1 MPKICYVPK
10 DFRAKDLDKIAVC
23 NSIIEEYA
31 AQGFDLTLRQLYYQ
45 LVSRDYIANNI
56 REYSNLGT
64 LVSSARLAGL
74 IDWSHIVD
82 RVRNLETHNSWDDPE
97 SIVDAAAQDFHL
109 NRWKDQNAYVEVW
122 IEKNALRGVI
132 EPVCTELDVPYFV
145 CIGYTSQSEM
155 WRAAR
160 RLVSKFR
167 EGKEITILHL
177 GDHDP
182 SGRDMTRD
190 ISERLDLFMSTDLAP
205 YARRERRFYGVEV
218 NRLALNWNQIEQYT
232 PPPNPAKL
240 MDPRARVYIEEFGD
254 ESWELDALSPT
265 TIAEIIRDAVHAHI
279 DWDKWDEVE
288 DSETQGK
295 TLLETVSRRW
305 SEVQEFLEGGENE

>member
-82 RVRNLETHNSWDDPE
+82 RVRNLETHASWDDPE
-97 SIVDAAAQDFHL
+97 SIVDSAAQGFHL
-109 NRWKDQNAYVEVW
+109 DRWKDQDTYVEVW

-155 WRAAR
+155 WSAAR
-160 RLVSKFR
+160 RLERRILGGQTPV
-167 EGKEITILHL
+167 ILHL

-190 ISERLDLFMSTDLAP
+190 IQERLDLFIRTDLKEKG
-205 YARRERRFYGVEV
+205 RGFYGVEV
-218 NRLALNWNQIEQYT
+218 NRLALNWNQIEQYA

-240 MDPRARVYIEEFGD
+240 TDPRARVYIEEFGD

-265 TIAEIIRDAVHAHI
+265 TIAEIIRDAVHDHI
-279 DWDKWDEVE
+279 DWEKWDEVE

-305 SEVQEFLEGGENE
+305 SEVQEFLEGGEDE